1 MSMPEGNSHILVIIA
16 VVLVSLPATLI
27 ALCCLLAPFLRG
39 PEDTFVLSVSR
50 LINTIYCR
58 TWHQLKMIGAN
69 DCIPESG
76 PFILVANHTS
86 GADPMLVGYLTK
98 RWIHY
103 LMAREYYATFGLHWY
118 FNAMGAIPVNRD
130 GNDLRATRSTLRLLK
145 EGKGIG
151 IFPQGG
157 IRDPEELEE
166 ADAAKMGAAMFAL
179 WSGAPLIPVYI
190 KGAPAFDS
198 IVLGVICPSRSRLY
212 VGNPLTFK
220 GGGKKPSREE
230 IEAASEKIIAAIR
243 KLKEEAEAP
252 KA

>member
-1 MSMPEGNSHILVIIA
+1 MPEGNSHILIIIA
-16 VVLVSLPATLI
+16 VVLVSLPAALI

-39 PEDTFVLSVSR
+39 PEDTFILSVSR
-50 LINTIYCR
+50 LLNTIYCR
-58 TWHQLKMIGAN
+58 TWHQLKIIGRR

-86 GADPMLVGYLTK
+86 GADPLLVGCLTK

-103 LMAREYYATFGLHWY
+103 LMAREYHETFGMHWY

-130 GNDLRATRSTLRLLK
+130 GNDLRATRTALRLLK

-157 IRDPEELEE
+157 IRTAEELEE
-166 ADAAKMGAAMFAL
+166 AEAAKMGAAMFAL

-190 KGAPAFDS
+190 KGAPAFNS
-198 IVLGVICPSRSRLY
+198 IVMGVICPSRSRLY
-212 VGNPLTFK
+212 VGEPVTLE
-220 GGGKKPSREE
+220 GGGKKPGRGE
-230 IEAASEKIIAAIR
+230 IKAASEKILEAIR
-243 KLKEEAEAP
+243 LLKEEAEGP
-252 KA
+252 DT

>member
-1 MSMPEGNSHILVIIA
+1 MPEDNSHILIIIA
-16 VVLVSLPATLI
+16 VVLVSLPAALL

-39 PEDTFVLSVSR
+39 PEDTFILSVSR
-50 LINTIYCR
+50 LLNAIYCR
-58 TWHQLKMIGAN
+58 TWHQLKVMRKDVG
-69 DCIPESG
+69 IPESG

-86 GADPMLVGYLTK
+86 GADPMLVGYLTE
-98 RWIHY
+98 RWIPY
-103 LMAREYYATFGLHWY
+103 LMAREYHETFGLHWY

-145 EGKGIG
+145 KGKGIG

-157 IRDPEELEE
+157 IRNPGEREGG
-166 ADAAKMGAAMFAL
+166 DAAKMGAAMFAL

-230 IEAASEKIIAAIR
+230 IEAASDKIIAAIR
-243 KLKEEAEAP
+243 MLKEEAEAP

>member
-1 MSMPEGNSHILVIIA
+1 MPEGNSHILIIIA
-16 VVLVSLPATLI
+16 VVLVSLPAALI

-39 PEDTFVLSVSR
+39 PEDTFILSVSR
-50 LINTIYCR
+50 LLNTIFCR
-58 TWHQLKMIGAN
+58 TWHQMKIIGRN

-86 GADPMLVGYLTK
+86 GADPLLVGFLTK

-103 LMAREYYATFGLHWY
+103 LMAREYHETFGLHWY

-130 GNDLRATRSTLRLLK
+130 GNDLRATRTALRLLK

-151 IFPQGG
+151 LFPQGG
-157 IRDPEELEE
+157 IRSAEELEAAE
-166 ADAAKMGAAMFAL
+166 AAKMGAAMFAL

-198 IVLGVICPSRSRLY
+198 ILLGIICPSRSRLY
-212 VGNPLTFK
+212 VGEPIHFK
-220 GGGKKPSREE
+220 DSGKKPGREQ
-230 IEAASEKIIAAIR
+230 IQAAAEKILDGIR
-243 KLKEEAEAP
+243 LLKEKAETS
-252 KA
+252 